1 MGSKGGR
8 QALRVARYRQRQ
20 RNERSA
26 QTTTGKAGHRRF
38 LSFDINQGDC
48 IMTDNPTDVT
58 HGTAAESSEEG
69 KLVAQAVARGFP
81 AGKAPLKIITGTQ
94 ETSNLSFDLK
104 PAAIV
109 AHPGASVIFV
119 CG

>member
-1 MGSKGGR
+1 
-8 QALRVARYRQRQ
+8 
-20 RNERSA
+20 
-26 QTTTGKAGHRRF
+26 
-38 LSFDINQGDC
+38 
-48 IMTDNPTDVT
+48 MTDDPSTVT
-58 HGTAAESSEEG
+58 QHIATETSEEG
-69 KLVAQAVARGFP
+69 KLVAQAIGRGFP
-81 AGKAPLKIITGTQ
+81 AGKAPLKIVTGTQ

>member
-1 MGSKGGR
+1 MSEESTEVSTR
-8 QALRVARYRQRQ
+8 
-20 RNERSA
+20 
-26 QTTTGKAGHRRF
+26 TG
-38 LSFDINQGDC
+38 
-48 IMTDNPTDVT
+48 MET
-58 HGTAAESSEEG
+58 SEEG
-69 KLVAQAVARGFP
+69 KLVAQAIGRGFP
-81 AGKAPLKIITGTQ
+81 AGKAPLKIVTGIQ

>member
-1 MGSKGGR
+1 
-8 QALRVARYRQRQ
+8 
-20 RNERSA
+20 
-26 QTTTGKAGHRRF
+26 
-38 LSFDINQGDC
+38 
-48 IMTDNPTDVT
+48 MTDNPTDT
-58 HGTAAESSEEG
+58 RHRNATETSEEG

-81 AGKAPLKIITGTQ
+81 PGKAPLKIITGTQ
-94 ETSNLSFDLK
+94 ETTNLSFDLK

>member
-1 MGSKGGR
+1 
-8 QALRVARYRQRQ
+8 
-20 RNERSA
+20 
-26 QTTTGKAGHRRF
+26 
-38 LSFDINQGDC
+38 
-48 IMTDNPTDVT
+48 MTDNATDVT
-58 HGTAAESSEEG
+58 HRIATETSDEG

-81 AGKAPLKIITGTQ
+81 SGKAPLKIITGTQ
-94 ETSNLSFDLK
+94 TTSNLSFDLK